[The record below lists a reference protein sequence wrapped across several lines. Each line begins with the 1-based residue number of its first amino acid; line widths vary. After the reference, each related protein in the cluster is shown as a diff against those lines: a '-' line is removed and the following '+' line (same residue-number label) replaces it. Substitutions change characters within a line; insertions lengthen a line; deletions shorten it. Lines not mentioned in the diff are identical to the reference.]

1 MSEIPDEGEAPMTEP
16 LNYSTECTEGQID
29 MEMQIPDHAIRRF
42 ARFLLGKLQA
52 DPEAIPPVD
61 GPNEG

>member
-1 MSEIPDEGEAPMTEP
+1 MTEP
-16 LNYSTECTEGQID
+16 LNSPMKSTDGQID

-42 ARFLLGKLQA
+42 AKFLLGKLQA